1 MSRDKLFLYI
11 IIITCL
17 ETRNFMKIQLDMYQT
32 LAAAVLVL
40 LLGNYLRKKINFLE
54 KFCIPAPVIGGLLF
68 AIFTCICY
76 TTGIIEFSF
85 DDTLREVCM
94 VFFFTSVGFQANLKV
109 LKSGGRSL
117 IVFLGLVITLIFSQN
132 LLAIGLSKLLN
143 LNPLIGM
150 CTGSIPMVGGHGT
163 AGAFGPVLEDF
174 NIHGATTICTAA
186 ATFGLITGSLV
197 GGPIGKRLI
206 EKRKLMDNVPTEDDS
221 LLVEDEEKH
230 QRHTNMYAAAVF
242 QLILA
247 IGLGTIFSY
256 FLTKTGL
263 TFPIYIGAMLAAA
276 LMRNITEYS
285 SKGTIHMGEINDLG
299 GISLSLFLGMA
310 MITLKLW
317 ELATLAMPLVILL
330 AAQTLLICVFTYFAI
345 FNVMGRDYD
354 AAVLSAGTCGF
365 GMGATP
371 NAMANMQAICD
382 RYVPSVKAYLI
393 IPLIGSLFADFI
405 NSLVITF
412 FINIL

>member
-68 AIFTCICY
+68 AIFTCMCY

-117 IVFLGLVITLIFSQN
+117 IVFLCLVIALIFSQN

-174 NIHGATTICTAA
+174 NIQGATTICTAA

-285 SKGTIHMGEINDLG
+285 GKGTIHMGEINDLG
-299 GISLSLFLGMA
+299 GICLSLFLGMA

-317 ELATLAMPLVILL
+317 ELATLALPLVILL
-330 AAQTLLICVFTYFAI
+330 AAQTLLICVFTYFVI

-382 RYVPSVKAYLI
+382 KYSPSVKAYLL
-393 IPLIGSLFADFI
+393 IPLVGSLFADFI

-412 FINIL
+412 FINLL

>member
-117 IVFLGLVITLIFSQN
+117 IVFLCLVIALIFSQN

-174 NIHGATTICTAA
+174 NIQGATTICTAA

-285 SKGTIHMGEINDLG
+285 GKGTIHMGEINDLG
-299 GISLSLFLGMA
+299 GICLSLFLGMA

-317 ELATLAMPLVILL
+317 ELATLALPLVILL
-330 AAQTLLICVFTYFAI
+330 AAQTLLICVFTYFVI

-382 RYVPSVKAYLI
+382 RYVPSVKTYLI

>member
-1 MSRDKLFLYI
+1 M
-11 IIITCL
+11 
-17 ETRNFMKIQLDMYQT
+17 EIQIDMYQT
-32 LAAAVLVL
+32 LAVSVLVL
-40 LLGNYLRKKINFLE
+40 ILGQFLKKRINFLE

-68 AIFTCICY
+68 AVLTCVCYSLGIAEFT
-76 TTGIIEFSF
+76 F

-109 LKSGGRSL
+109 LKSGGKSL
-117 IVFLGLVITLIFSQN
+117 FIFLGLVVVLIVFQN
-132 LLAIGLSKLLN
+132 FLALGVSKVLN
-143 LNPLIGM
+143 LDPLVGL

-174 NIHGATTICTAA
+174 DVKGATTICTAA
-186 ATFGLITGSLV
+186 ATFGLIAGSLI

-206 EKRKLMDNVPTEDDS
+206 DRKKLLDTAVAEDDS
-221 LLVEDEEKH
+221 ILVEDEKKH
-230 QRHTNMYAAAVF
+230 ERHTNMYAAAVF
-242 QLILA
+242 QLIIA
-247 IGLGTIFSY
+247 VGIGTIISEL
-256 FLTKTGL
+256 LTKTGL
-263 TFPIYIGAMLAAA
+263 TFPIYIGAMIAAA
-276 LMRNITEYS
+276 VIRNIGEYS
-285 SKGTIHMGEINDLG
+285 GKFDIYMGEINNLG
-299 GISLSLFLGMA
+299 GICLSLFLGMA

-317 ELATLAMPLVILL
+317 QLAELALPLIILL
-330 AAQTLLICVFTYFAI
+330 SAQLILMILFTYFVV

-393 IPLIGSLFADFI
+393 IPLIGSLFADFL

>member
-1 MSRDKLFLYI
+1 
-11 IIITCL
+11 
-17 ETRNFMKIQLDMYQT
+17 MKIQLDMYQT

-40 LLGNYLRKKINFLE
+40 LLGSYLRKKINILE

-68 AIFTCICY
+68 AIFTCVCY

-109 LKSGGRSL
+109 LKSGGKSL
-117 IVFLGLVITLIFSQN
+117 LVFLALVITLIFSQN
-132 LLAIGLSKLLN
+132 LLAVGLSKVLG

-174 NIHGATTICTAA
+174 NIKGATTICTAA

-206 EKRKLMDNVPTEDDS
+206 EKRNLMYNVPAEDDS

-230 QRHTNMYAAAVF
+230 QRHTNMYATAVF

-317 ELATLAMPLVILL
+317 ELATLALPLVILL

-382 RYVPSVKAYLI
+382 LYVPSVKAYLI

>member
-117 IVFLGLVITLIFSQN
+117 IVFLGLVIVLIFSQN

-174 NIHGATTICTAA
+174 NIQGATTICTAA

-285 SKGTIHMGEINDLG
+285 GKGTIHMGEINDLG
-299 GISLSLFLGMA
+299 GICLSLFLGMA

-317 ELATLAMPLVILL
+317 ELATLALPLVILL
-330 AAQTLLICVFTYFAI
+330 AAQTLLICVFTYFII